1 MKLLALIITVILMS
15 VFSESIYAQNQVVE
29 SKQIDVTGITDQ
41 ELIDLRR
48 IVEETNTINQ
58 NAGEKDSLLDEI
70 HVVAT
75 ELVPKQIAILLKRQ
89 KLQAFYEARDKYM
102 LCLQNKNRDCSSL
115 KSKYESEMPTRNSMN
130 SNSIPEQT
138 TNYSIINPYI
148 IQKIRQCSQIT
159 QDSFPG
165 FRAAV
170 QMDFTIDEQGQATSA
185 YINED
190 ESEISHDLIMFS
202 KCVEHFAQKLNFKN
216 ESGKSASFKKNFIF
230 G

>member
-1 MKLLALIITVILMS
+1 MS
-15 VFSESIYAQNQVVE
+15 VFSESIYAESQKVE
-29 SKQIDVTGITDQ
+29 LKEIDVPGIVDGELDFIVRENEEVKLHNRNGSKKVKKFKETQ
-41 ELIDLRR
+41 EQLNELI
-48 IVEETNTINQ
+48 
-58 NAGEKDSLLDEI
+58 
-70 HVVAT
+70 
-75 ELVPKQIAILLKRQ
+75 PKQIELAKGRR
-89 KLQAFYEARDKYM
+89 KLNQVIEAREKY
-102 LCLQNKNRDCSSL
+102 LKCIHSKEEEDCSEFKEDLDKFNIGTSA
-115 KSKYESEMPTRNSMN
+115 KTSSSNEFGITNS
-130 SNSIPEQT
+130 
-138 TNYSIINPYI
+138 YI
-148 IQKIRQCSQIT
+148 IKKIRQCSQIT